1 MAAKNSKYVHV
12 AIFTYKQAITDTFG
26 VTLSASFLLMP
37 LICGGKTAQSFPKVK
52 FPETFSFIGNSK
64 HFSNMKESLKL
75 LEEIIISYVK
85 DEQEK
90 LKLELSQPAL
100 MMSDIFSGEITI
112 LVTDKLK
119 ENHMKYARVPVNMTN
134 LFKPPSG
141 IVYKLPSSWTV
152 GKATSRLKSSS
163 CSQHLNNSMLIWF

>member
-1 MAAKNSKYVHV
+1 MAAKNSKHVHV
-12 AIFTYKQAITDTFG
+12 AICTYKQAITDIFG
-26 VTLSASFLLMP
+26 ITLSASFLLMQ
-37 LICGGKTAQSFPKVK
+37 LIYGGKTAQSFPKVK

-134 LFKPPSG
+134 LF
-141 IVYKLPSSWTV
+141 
-152 GKATSRLKSSS
+152 
-163 CSQHLNNSMLIWF
+163 

>member
-1 MAAKNSKYVHV
+1 MAAKNSKHVHV
-12 AIFTYKQAITDTFG
+12 AICTYKQAITDIFG
-26 VTLSASFLLMP
+26 ITLSASFLLMQ
-37 LICGGKTAQSFPKVK
+37 LTYGGKTAQSFPKVK

-100 MMSDIFSGEITI
+100 MTLDVFSGEITI